1 MVAGRAEYAPGA
13 VAVTYLSVNS
23 FMTVTDN
30 ISAFVNISANLLP
43 KEITNSPIVSQE
55 STVSTVVGLS
65 YSF

>member
-1 MVAGRAEYAPGA
+1 
-13 VAVTYLSVNS
+13 
-23 FMTVTDN
+23 
-30 ISAFVNISANLLP
+30 LLP